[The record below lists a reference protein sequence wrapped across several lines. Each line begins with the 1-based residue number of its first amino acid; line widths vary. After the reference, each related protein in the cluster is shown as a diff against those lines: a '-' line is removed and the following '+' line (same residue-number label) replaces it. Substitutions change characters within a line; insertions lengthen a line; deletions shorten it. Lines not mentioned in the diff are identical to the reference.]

1 MKFKKSLLIIC
12 LVICLFFMAS
22 VSASDATITATDDNL
37 EIDQPTDEV
46 IGVEEDIELD
56 SSATNEV
63 LKADEQ
69 IFAHLNT
76 TINGNNDSDIYL
88 ESDYKYSDGDDSF
101 KSGIVI
107 DRDVNI
113 YGNGHIIN
121 GSNGAR
127 IFNVTGG
134 NVVFYNITFVNG
146 DASNSW
152 LDSGGAING
161 DCKAINCTFKENHA
175 SFDGGAIYGGSAV
188 DCTFTNNS
196 AENGGAMD
204 GGSAVNCS
212 FTGNHANNFG
222 GAMFD
227 GSAVDCIFTSNS
239 ATSGGVMYGGSAVNC
254 SFTGNSAENGGAMVY
269 GSAIDCTFTGNHA
282 NKGGGAMVYGSA
294 IDCTFTGNSA
304 SIGGAMGDGSAMNCT
319 FTNNSA
325 YNEGGAMWDGSA
337 MNCSFSGN
345 HADDDGGAVYWGS
358 VVNCSFSGNHAD
370 DDGGAMSGGSAV
382 NCSFSGNHA
391 DDDGGAMYWGYK
403 VNCLGQDSDFYCT
416 EDLVLHFDANDF
428 TTVCGS
434 GETLPIKLRNQNNY
448 LIPFINYDVVIYRDG
463 EKVRTYHCLSNDD
476 LSLDLAVGTYTA
488 ELAVT
493 YPGLDKPEPTNIKV
507 TIIGKSF
514 SELNKTINNNS
525 NDVIYL
531 DADYTYN
538 STADSAFSEGIVINR
553 DVIIYGNGH
562 TINGSG
568 EARIFQI
575 NGGNIVFYNI
585 TFVNGNASNNEEDS
599 GGAIN
604 GNCKAINCTFKEN
617 HANNFGGAMFDG
629 SAVNCSFS
637 GNHADYSGGAMFFG
651 SAVNC
656 SFSGN
661 SAYCGGAM
669 FGVSAVNCSFSGNHA
684 EEGGAMYGGS
694 AVNCSFS
701 GNSATSSGG
710 AMDSVSAV
718 NCSFSGNH
726 ADKGGAMF
734 FGSAVNCS
742 FSGNSADH
750 DGGAMAYGSAVNCS
764 FSGNSANCGGAMYG
778 GYKVDCIGQD
788 SDFIDT
794 GELVLHW
801 EVDNFTTVYGS
812 GEMLPIELRNQQ
824 RAFVDFIN
832 YDVVIYK
839 EGVRI
844 KTYHCLSNDYLS
856 FDLPAGVYTA
866 VLIVTYPNLDS
877 IPYNIS
883 LTVNKSP
890 SNVEVSAADVTYPDS
905 VRVNVKSNV
914 TAEYVVSVGG
924 MNQTVNLVAGVAQE
938 VIFTGLA
945 ANEDGYI
952 VNVESEN
959 YTGLNYTVKVVV
971 HKAAPTIN
979 VSAVDVS
986 YPGDVVVSVK
996 SDVNGTY
1003 IVKVGDKS
1011 QNVTLEAN
1019 VTKNVTFTGLAA
1031 NEAGY
1036 TINVTHDSEN
1046 YTGFNDS
1053 AVVKIMKVAVKLT
1066 ANAVTATYNVNKN
1079 LVITLKDST
1088 GKALSGVKV
1097 TVNLNGAKTYTTD
1110 RNGQIKIN
1118 VAKLVPKTYTAKVT
1132 FAGDSNYKASSA
1144 DVKVT
1149 VKKAKAKIKAKKKTY
1164 KAKKKVKKFKI
1175 TLKDNK
1181 GKPIK
1186 KAKVRLI
1193 VKKIKKTSK
1202 KKTSKSKENKK
1213 KNILKTNKKG
1223 KITFKIN
1230 RNKKGKYMA
1239 TVKFYGNKYYTK
1251 AVKKVKIKMK

>member
-1 MKFKKSLLIIC
+1 MKFKKSSLIIC

-22 VSASDATITATDDNL
+22 VSASDATITATEDSL
-37 EIDQPTDEV
+37 EIDQPTDDV
-46 IGVEEDIELD
+46 IGVEEDTVSA
-56 SSATNEV
+56 SSPANEV

-69 IFAHLNT
+69 TFSQLNT
-76 TINGNNDSDIYL
+76 TINNNTGKDIYL
-88 ESDYKYSDGDDSF
+88 ESDYKYSDRDGSF
-101 KSGIVI
+101 KEGIVI

-113 YGNGHIIN
+113 YGNGHTIN
-121 GSNGAR
+121 GSNEAR
-127 IFNVTGG
+127 IFQVTGG

-146 DASNSW
+146 NINKGWDDN
-152 LDSGGAING
+152 GGAIVG
-161 DCKAINCTFKENHA
+161 GLAVNCTFTGNHA
-175 SFDGGAIYGGSAV
+175 NNYGGAIYWGSAV
-188 DCTFTNNS
+188 NCSFTGNHANNY
-196 AENGGAMD
+196 GGAMN

-212 FTGNHANNFG
+212 FTGNHANNNGGAMNGGLAVNCSFIGNSADFG
-222 GAMFD
+222 GAMNGDSAVNCSFTGNSAND
-227 GSAVDCIFTSNS
+227 YGGAMYRGSAVNCSFSGNS
-239 ATSGGVMYGGSAVNC
+239 ADCDGGAMMFGSAVNCSFSGNSADCDGGAMMFGSAVNCSFSGNSADDDGGAMNGGSAVNC
-254 SFTGNSAENGGAMVY
+254 SFTGNHANDFGGAM
-269 GSAIDCTFTGNHA
+269 
-282 NKGGGAMVYGSA
+282 
-294 IDCTFTGNSA
+294 
-304 SIGGAMGDGSAMNCT
+304 
-319 FTNNSA
+319 A
-325 YNEGGAMWDGSA
+325 Y
-337 MNCSFSGN
+337 C
-345 HADDDGGAVYWGS
+345 
-358 VVNCSFSGNHAD
+358 
-370 DDGGAMSGGSAV
+370 SAV
-382 NCSFSGNHA
+382 NCSFSGNSA
-391 DDDGGAMYWGYK
+391 DCDGGAMFYGYNM
-403 VNCLGQDSDFYCT
+403 NCIGQDSDFSNT
-416 EDLVLHFDANDF
+416 EELALHWDADNF
-428 TTVCGS
+428 TTVYGS
-434 GETLPIKLRNQNNY
+434 GETLPIKLRNQNDD
-448 LIPFINYDVVIYRDG
+448 LIPFINYDVVIYKNSD
-463 EKVRTYHCLSNDD
+463 KVRTYHCLSNDD
-476 LSLDLAVGTYTA
+476 LSLDLAAGTYTA
-488 ELAVT
+488 ELTVT
-493 YPGLDKPEPTNIKV
+493 YPGLDKSEPTNIKV

-562 TINGSG
+562 TINGSN

-575 NGGNIVFYNI
+575 NGGNVVFYNI
-585 TFVNGNASNNEEDS
+585 TFVNGNASNSEEDS

-617 HANNFGGAMFDG
+617 HAIFWGGAMFGGSAVNCSFSGNSASIGGAMFGGSAVNCSFSGNSADDLGGAMWGG

-637 GNHADYSGGAMFFG
+637 GNHAD
-651 SAVNC
+651 
-656 SFSGN
+656 
-661 SAYCGGAM
+661 
-669 FGVSAVNCSFSGNHA
+669 
-684 EEGGAMYGGS
+684 EGGAMYGGS

-701 GNSATSSGG
+701 GNSADGLGG

-718 NCSFSGNH
+718 NCSFTDNH
-726 ADKGGAMF
+726 ANDFGGAMAYC
-734 FGSAVNCS
+734 SAVNCS

-750 DGGAMAYGSAVNCS
+750 DGGAMFGGSAVNCS
-764 FSGNSANCGGAMYG
+764 FSGNSANCGGAMFR

-794 GELVLHW
+794 GELALHW
-801 EVDNFTTVYGS
+801 EAGNFTTVYGS
-812 GEMLPIELRNQQ
+812 GEILPIELKNQEGV
-824 RAFVDFIN
+824 FVDFIN

-839 EGVRI
+839 DGVRL

-856 FDLPAGVYTA
+856 LDLAVGTYTA
-866 VLIVTYPNLDS
+866 ELTITYPNLDP

-883 LTVNKSP
+883 LTINKSP

-938 VIFTGLA
+938 VIFKGLA

-959 YTGLNYTVKVVV
+959 YTGLNCTVKVVV
-971 HKAAPTIN
+971 HKATPVIN

-1003 IVKVGDKS
+1003 VVKVGDKS
-1011 QNVTLEAN
+1011 QNVALEAN
-1019 VTKNVTFTGLAA
+1019 VTKNVTFTGLAV

-1036 TINVTHDSEN
+1036 AINVTHDSEN

-1053 AVVKIMKVAVKLT
+1053 AIVKVMKCDVKLT
-1066 ANAVTATYNVNKN
+1066 ADAVTATYNINKN
-1079 LVITLKDST
+1079 LVITLKDAN

-1110 RNGQIKIN
+1110 KNGQVKIN

-1132 FAGDSNYKASSA
+1132 FAGNTNYAKSSS

-1149 VKKAKAKIKAKKKTY
+1149 VKKAKPKIIAKKKTY

-1186 KAKVRLI
+1186 NAKVRLI
-1193 VKKIKKTSK
+1193 VKKIKKNSK

-1239 TVKFYGNKYYTK
+1239 TVKFYGNKYYAK